1 MHTKLTTGERKR
13 GLRFLEK
20 GGVQEGLY
28 LICHVLITIKMRLF
42 FLMYL
47 RICYKKKVNDHP
59 KARKSLNRV

>member
-42 FLMYL
+42 FNVFKNLL
-47 RICYKKKVNDHP
+47 QE
-59 KARKSLNRV
+59 KSK